1 MPPTV
6 LIASTCP
13 PPTACAGEPR
23 HTPAGAACRRPEQA
37 GAGAGGPMQPVVVAD
52 VAVGERAQGSSSSNV
67 PATCGGR
74 PCPPSACPAC
84 PGLAAA
90 ARANP
95 GAFSRFTTGELGGG
109 SPRFGAAGPQHA
121 QHNAAQLA
129 AQRSRRSAAR
139 LIQGSRVAP
148 KAAGSAAEAGRG
160 CGLGPRTHTTAR
172 PLINQPALST
182 INQSASQR
190 INRSPCHPFPY
201 AASTVT
207 RETASSSTAPCW
219 TKAASR

>member
-37 GAGAGGPMQPVVVAD
+37 GAGAGGPMQPFVVAD

-95 GAFSRFTTGELGGG
+95 GAFSRFTTGELGEARLG
-109 SPRFGAAGPQHA
+109 SGQLVHSTRSTTQRSLQHSAAG
-121 QHNAAQLA
+121 A
-129 AQRSRRSAAR
+129 AQRGLS
-139 LIQGSRVAP
+139 
-148 KAAGSAAEAGRG
+148 KGRG
-160 CGLGPRTHTTAR
+160 WRRKPPEVRQRLAGAADLAHEPTQQ
-172 PLINQPALST
+172 PDLLSINQPSQQSTSQPVNESTGHPVTLSLM
-182 INQSASQR
+182 QR
-190 INRSPCHPFPY
+190 VP
-201 AASTVT
+201 
-207 RETASSSTAPCW
+207 
-219 TKAASR
+219 